1 MASISSLGIGSGM
14 DLNGLLDQL
23 KSSERQQL
31 APITQQK
38 SSYQAKIS
46 AYGKLESAL
55 EKFQTAAATLNDAKT
70 FQPVSTKMTGD
81 GPEVSADTTAVP
93 GTYTIDVNNL
103 AQAHSLVSNGNGFTD
118 TTSNQASVA
127 TTITIDQ
134 PGVSGSSFDVSI
146 DPASSS
152 LGDIRDAIN
161 AADGGVTAS
170 VINDGTS
177 NRLVLTAKDTGAGSA
192 MTVTV
197 SGDATLDSALSF
209 NATDSDPN
217 GMTETVAAQDA
228 SLTVNNID
236 ITSASNEVEGAIQ
249 GVTLNL
255 TQESADATTA
265 STLSV
270 TRDEGAIAD
279 SVQSFVDAYNSVQKT
294 VGSLSSFNS
303 ENGDAGILLGDGTL
317 RSVETQLR
325 RTLSDG
331 VSGGGYSM
339 LSDVGVELQLD
350 GTLKVDSDKLN
361 GAISN
366 DLQGVQ
372 RFFAGTDSADGLADT
387 LDSSISRMLDDK
399 GVLNSATSGLKK
411 SIDGLNEQYSRTEDR
426 INSTIARYRKQF
438 SQMDSLV
445 SQMNSTMSYLSQQF
459 SAMNAQLGK

>member
-1 MASISSLGIGSGM
+1 M

-31 APITQQK
+31 TPITQQK

-55 EKFQTAAATLNDAKT
+55 EKFQTAAAKLNDAKT

-93 GTYTIDVNNL
+93 GTYSIDVSNL
-103 AQAHSLVSNGNGFTD
+103 AQAHSLASGGFTD
-118 TTSNQASVA
+118 ITSNQASTA

-177 NRLVLTAKDTGAGSA
+177 NRLVLTAKETGAASA

-197 SGDATLDSALSF
+197 NGDATLDSKLSF
-209 NATDSDPN
+209 DPANTTTN
-217 GMTETVAAQDA
+217 GMTEQVAAQDA
-228 SLTVNNID
+228 SLTVNNIP
-236 ITSASNEVEGAIQ
+236 ITSASNQVEGAIQ

-255 TQESADATTA
+255 TQESANATTA

-294 VGSLSSFNS
+294 IGSLSSFNS

-387 LDSSISRMLDDK
+387 LDASISRMLDDK
-399 GVLNSATSGLKK
+399 GVLNNATSGLKK

>member
-31 APITQQK
+31 TPITQQK

-55 EKFQTAAATLNDAKT
+55 EKFQTAAAKLNDAKT

-93 GTYTIDVNNL
+93 GTYSIDVSNL
-103 AQAHSLVSNGNGFTD
+103 AQAHSLASGGFTD
-118 TTSNQASVA
+118 ITSNQASTA

-177 NRLVLTAKDTGAGSA
+177 NRLVLTAKETGAASA

-197 SGDATLDSALSF
+197 NGDATLDSKLSF
-209 NATDSDPN
+209 DPANTTTN
-217 GMTETVAAQDA
+217 GMTEQVAAQDA
-228 SLTVNNID
+228 SLTVNNIP
-236 ITSASNEVEGAIQ
+236 ITSASNQVEGAIQ

-255 TQESADATTA
+255 TQESANATTA

-294 VGSLSSFNS
+294 IGSLSSFNS

-387 LDSSISRMLDDK
+387 LDASISRMLDDK
-399 GVLNSATSGLKK
+399 GVLNNATSGLKK